1 MVGEPTQE
9 RHALMGQPIDRA
21 PFHGTNHENTG
32 HFPATGLREGE
43 AVAKRQAGTYLGFS
57 DDDGLSCVVVD
68 FVVNGTCEKGGSN
81 QQLWLRPRARCR
93 RQCLYF

>member
-43 AVAKRQAGTYLGFS
+43 AVAKRQAGRTRTS
-57 DDDGLSCVVVD
+57 DSP
-68 FVVNGTCEKGGSN
+68 TTTAS
-81 QQLWLRPRARCR
+81 PA
-93 RQCLYF
+93 